1 MGTGAV
7 CYADGHLYVRGE
19 KGAVALVEATP
30 DGYKEK
36 GRFTQPDHGRVA
48 AWPHPVIANGC
59 LYLRDQGFVF
69 CYDIKDK
76 AAGR

>member
-1 MGTGAV
+1 
-7 CYADGHLYVRGE
+7 
-19 KGAVALVEATP
+19 VEATP

-36 GRFTQPDHGRVA
+36 GRFKQPDHGKIP

-76 AAGR
+76 AAKR